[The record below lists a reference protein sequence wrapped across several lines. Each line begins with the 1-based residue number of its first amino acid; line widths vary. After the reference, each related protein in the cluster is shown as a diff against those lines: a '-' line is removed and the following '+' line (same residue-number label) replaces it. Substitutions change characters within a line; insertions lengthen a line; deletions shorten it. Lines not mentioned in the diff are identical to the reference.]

1 MAKEPV
7 FPEYAPNPRVG
18 RITRMASYL
27 LAIII
32 NAALLVLVNFVIK
45 WDQVSFLTTR
55 YKELLW
61 LLNFTLAVTVLANY
75 FLIISRREWFTEL
88 CHVLASGVSLVF
100 AARLLQ
106 VFPFDFSA
114 FAGFDWTL
122 TVRAFLIFLVSVTA
136 LATLVELI
144 GFFKAVA
151 RGK

>member
-1 MAKEPV
+1 
-7 FPEYAPNPRVG
+7 
-18 RITRMASYL
+18 
-27 LAIII
+27 LAIVI

-45 WDQVSFLTTR
+45 WDHVSFLTPR
-55 YKELLW
+55 YKDLVW
-61 LLNFTLAVTVLANY
+61 LLNFSLAVTVLANY

-100 AARLLQ
+100 AARVLQ

-114 FAGFDWTL
+114 YTGFNWTL
-122 TVRAFLIFLVSVTA
+122 AARILLIFLVAVTA

-144 GFFKAVA
+144 GFFRAIA